1 MCFAMNWKTK
11 AALQKLISRLPAAE
25 RINYFLQT
33 RITRNLPMSDEV
45 FGQKIKAAKQ
55 HLEAFKGHH
64 DDLEE
69 GIVYEF
75 GGGYDLAIPLLLHK
89 AGIKQQLITDIK
101 PLLKPSLVAN
111 AAARAGI
118 AATSDLAALGITYKA
133 PFDARKTNLEAAS
146 VSYIHS
152 TDTLEHIPPAD
163 ISLILQECYRILK
176 PGGVISCM
184 IDLQDHYAYFDAN
197 LSRFNFYRYSEI
209 EWEKKYNNGLQ
220 YQNRLLADDYYKLFA
235 LAGFAPIQI
244 EIEKASLHELST
256 VPLAAHYAGRPQEE
270 LLNLR
275 CHIISEKPD

>member
-1 MCFAMNWKTK
+1 MCFTMNWKTK

-45 FGQKIKAAKQ
+45 FGQKVKAAQQ
-55 HLEAFKGHH
+55 HLAAFKGHH
-64 DDLEE
+64 ENLEE

-75 GGGYDLAIPLLLHK
+75 GGGYDLAVPLLLHK
-89 AGIKQQLITDIK
+89 AGIKQQFVTDIK
-101 PLLKPSLVAN
+101 PLLKTTLVAD
-111 AAARAGI
+111 AARRAGLS
-118 AATSDLAALGITYKA
+118 AGDELSAFGISYKA
-133 PFDARKTNLEAAS
+133 PFDARKTNLETAS

-152 TDTLEHIPPAD
+152 TDTLEHIPAED
-163 ISLILQECYRILK
+163 ILLILQECYRILK
-176 PGGVISCM
+176 PGGVISCV
-184 IDLQDHYAYFDAN
+184 IDLQDHYAYFDKN
-197 LSRFNFYRYSEI
+197 LSRFNFYGYGEN
-209 EWEKKYNNGLQ
+209 EWQRKYNNSLQ

-244 EIEKASLHELST
+244 EFEKANNEELNGVRLSSDFSVKT
-256 VPLAAHYAGRPQEE
+256 QEQ